1 MTVKSFTAWALHSAL
16 HGALTFSAR
25 QWFHALDDPLTAQ
38 HQRLRATL
46 AAVDGSRQADRIPG
60 FARILSARDFQAAV
74 PFCTYEGLSDDIE
87 DMKRGVPGVLTNA
100 PVVRFEKSGGSAGAS
115 KYIPYTQQLLQEFH
129 AALAPWLWDL
139 YGKRPVLKS
148 GPSYWSISPIG
159 RKREQT
165 VGGIPVGTDTDGSYF
180 PKLLQPLL
188 SQIVAVPSALAHLP
202 DVDSCRYATLRL
214 LLERPDLTLISIWN
228 PSFLTLMV
236 EVLQR
241 HAEHLIDD
249 LELGVCRLPDVANRR
264 DSYDNQRATADAIIA
279 SVSFTRQPQRAQWL
293 RTLLR
298 NEGYLRPSAVWPQL
312 ALISTWT
319 DALAA
324 QFLPPLTAQF
334 PGIEIQGK
342 GLLATEGVTTV
353 PLPDAPAPVLA
364 IRSHFYEFI
373 DLDRPDSR
381 PYLAHELEVKKT
393 YEVVLSTGGGLL
405 RYRTGDGV
413 RVEGYY
419 HNTPC
424 LRFVGRVDEVSDLV
438 GEKLSSTRANQVL
451 TQAVNTTLRQPPR
464 FLLLAP
470 ELSNPPHYRLFID
483 ADLSASDLRSLCH
496 VVETLLC
503 EGYHYLY
510 ARDLGQLGPVQTVQV
525 REGVRHYEI
534 GCVQLGQRAGDIK
547 PTALHRTTGWSTRL
561 PEVSVTP

>member
-1 MTVKSFTAWALHSAL
+1 MKSFLAWALHSAFQ
-16 HGALTFSAR
+16 GALAFSAR
-25 QWFHALDDPLTAQ
+25 RWFHALGDPLTAQ
-38 HQRLRATL
+38 HQRLHAVLT
-46 AAVDGSRQADRIPG
+46 AVDGSRQVARIPG

-74 PFCTYEGLSDDIE
+74 PLCTYDSLSDDIE
-87 DMKRGVPGVLTNA
+87 DMKRGVPGVLTNT

-115 KYIPYTQQLLQEFH
+115 KYIPYTKQLLYEFH

-139 YGKRPVLKS
+139 YGKRPAIKS
-148 GPSYWSISPIG
+148 GPCYWSISPIG

-165 VGGIPVGTDTDGSYF
+165 AGGLPVGTDTDSSYF
-180 PKLLQPLL
+180 PRALQPLL
-188 SQIVAVPSALAHLP
+188 SQIVAAPSSLARFP
-202 DVDSCRYATLRL
+202 GVESCRYATLRVI
-214 LLERPDLTLISIWN
+214 LERPDLTLISVWN

-236 EVLQR
+236 EALQR
-241 HAEHLIDD
+241 HADHLIDD
-249 LELGVCRLPDVANRR
+249 LELGVCRLPP
-264 DSYDNQRATADAIIA
+264 DSDHLDSRHERQVTNDAVIA
-279 SVSFTRQPQRAQWL
+279 RLPFARQPRRAQWL

-298 NEGYLRPSAVWPQL
+298 NEGYVRPSAVWPQL

-334 PGIEIQGK
+334 PGVEIQGK

-353 PLPDAPAPVLA
+353 PLLDAPAPVLA
-364 IRSHFYEFI
+364 VRSHFYEFI
-373 DLDRPDSR
+373 ALGSPDSR

-438 GEKLSSTRANQVL
+438 GEKLSSTRVNQVL
-451 TQAVNTTLRQPPR
+451 VQAVHKILRQQPR

-470 ELSNPPHYRLFID
+470 ELSTPPHYRLFID
-483 ADLSASDLRSLCH
+483 AEINAPDLRSLCH

-510 ARDLGQLGPVQTVQV
+510 ARDLGQLGPVQTVRV
-525 REGVRHYEI
+525 RDGVRHYET

-561 PEVSVTP
+561 PEVSAPQ